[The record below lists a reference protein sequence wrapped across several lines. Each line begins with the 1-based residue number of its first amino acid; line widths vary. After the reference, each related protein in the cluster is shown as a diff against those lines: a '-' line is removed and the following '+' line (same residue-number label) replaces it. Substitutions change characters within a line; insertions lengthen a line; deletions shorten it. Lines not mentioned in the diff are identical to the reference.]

1 MTWLFKQKEEA
12 PITINEKHQKQQ
24 NLEKMKNLE
33 KRYINRYMKR
43 YIKRYIKRYKKTH
56 IKGHINR

>member
-24 NLEKMKNLE
+24 KLEKLRIWKKIYKQIIE
-33 KRYINRYMKR
+33 KI
-43 YIKRYIKRYKKTH
+43 YKKIYKKIQKH